1 LIFLAAG
8 QLINYRALFVMRK
21 KIIVLGGSS
30 GIGKAIAERFAK
42 EGWQVL
48 VAANDLLQCTATVNG
63 LEGGQ
68 HIACEVDVRN
78 DEHINKLH
86 RLVKEKFGEFEGLVN
101 SIGISQSLS
110 AIDSDFAA
118 WDNAVQVMLYGSVK
132 TCRALVPLII
142 EGGRIINVTSIHY
155 NRVANGSSAYG
166 MAKAAITQ
174 FTRSLAV
181 ELAPRNILANTIAP
195 GFVNTPLSIKAN
207 GKNEMDTDWFK
218 DNYIKYDHLPLKRA
232 AEPEEIAGVAWFLAG
247 SDASY
252 ITGSVVT
259 VDGGLTI
266 TF

>member
-1 LIFLAAG
+1 
-8 QLINYRALFVMRK
+8 MRK

-30 GIGKAIAERFAK
+30 GIGKATAERFAK

-48 VAANDLLQCTATVNG
+48 VAAHDLSQCIATVNR
-63 LEGGQ
+63 LEGEH
-68 HIACEVDVRN
+68 HITCEVDVLN

-86 RLVKEKFGEFEGLVN
+86 QLVKEKFGYFDALVN
-101 SIGISQSLS
+101 TIGISQSLS
-110 AIDSDFAA
+110 AVDSDFTA
-118 WDNAVQVMLYGSVK
+118 WDNSIQVMLYGSVK
-132 TCRALVPLII
+132 TCRALVPLIKD
-142 EGGRIINVTSIHY
+142 GGRIIHVTSIHY
-155 NRVANGSSAYG
+155 ERVASGSSAYG
-166 MAKAAITQ
+166 IAKAAITQ

-195 GFVNTPLSIKAN
+195 GFVNTPMSVKAD
-207 GKNEMDTDWFK
+207 GKNEVDTDWFK

-232 AEPEEIAGVAWFLAG
+232 AMPEEIAGVAWFLAG

-252 ITGSVVT
+252 MTGSVVT